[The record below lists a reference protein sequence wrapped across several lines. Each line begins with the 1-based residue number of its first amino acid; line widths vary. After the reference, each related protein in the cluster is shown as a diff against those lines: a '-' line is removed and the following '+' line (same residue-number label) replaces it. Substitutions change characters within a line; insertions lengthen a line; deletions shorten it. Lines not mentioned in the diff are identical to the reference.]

1 MKEDWIASS
10 ARSVAD
16 WHDAS
21 VRALGVETLRTDG
34 LWSREVMS
42 PSIYVTA
49 VTLAPLREQPGIVGE
64 IWELLERNSAGPIML
79 WDMFNDLD
87 LTAAG
92 LVRATWVGES
102 WIKEAAVQPQ
112 LPVATELE
120 IERVEDVATLREFG
134 VATYAGFETSG
145 AVTVAGPLAMHH
157 PATLGDPRMHY
168 FVGRVDGQ
176 VVTSSISYVGDDV
189 VGIYGVS
196 TLPDFRRRG
205 HGAAITAAAAGVA
218 QELPVVLQPD
228 EMARGMYAQVG
239 FRKLTEYRAWLRQ
252 P

>member
-1 MKEDWIASS
+1 VEEDWIAAS

-34 LWSREVMS
+34 LWSREVMR

-49 VTLAPLREQPGIVGE
+49 VALAPLREQPGIVREIGE
-64 IWELLERNSAGPIML
+64 LVERNSAAPIML
-79 WDMFNDLD
+79 WDMFNELD
-87 LTAAG
+87 LTGTGLTKAA
-92 LVRATWVGES
+92 WIGES
-102 WIKEAAVQPQ
+102 WIREAAVQPSM
-112 LPVATELE
+112 PKVPELA
-120 IERVEDVATLREFG
+120 IERVEDEATLREFG
-134 VATYAGFETSG
+134 FATYAGFESG
-145 AVTVAGPLAMHH
+145 RNVTEAGPLGMHH
-157 PATLGDPRMHY
+157 PATLADPRMHY

-205 HGAAITAAAAGVA
+205 YGAAITAAAAGVA

-239 FRKLTEYRAWLRQ
+239 FRKLAEYRAWLRQ